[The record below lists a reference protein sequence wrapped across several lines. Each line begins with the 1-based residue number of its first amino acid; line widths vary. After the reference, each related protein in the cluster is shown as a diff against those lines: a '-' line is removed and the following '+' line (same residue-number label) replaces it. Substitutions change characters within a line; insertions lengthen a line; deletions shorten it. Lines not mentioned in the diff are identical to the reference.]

1 MVAAFRLERFG
12 LDLDQPARLFAFV
25 AELLIP
31 KHFKLD
37 SFTPA
42 MLVTPFLSSPFTPA
56 LVFSFTPF
64 FRLLFQQL
72 SSPLVERKVKVVTLL
87 ILIPPLCF
95 YV

>member
-1 MVAAFRLERFG
+1 VVAAFRLERFG

-56 LVFSFTPF
+56 
-64 FRLLFQQL
+64 
-72 SSPLVERKVKVVTLL
+72 
-87 ILIPPLCF
+87 
-95 YV
+95 

>member
-1 MVAAFRLERFG
+1 MAAAFRLERFG

-37 SFTPA
+37 SFTLA

-56 LVFSFTPF
+56 
-64 FRLLFQQL
+64 
-72 SSPLVERKVKVVTLL
+72 
-87 ILIPPLCF
+87 
-95 YV
+95 